1 MPSLGLFKGT
11 GVMGQSTV
19 GMSHESSQC
28 REPANSRN
36 ITWYLIHGEPCL
48 KGIASFRLL
57 ISVADPTTF
66 PHDRTFIKLEEYYFK
81 GTVS

>member
-36 ITWYLIHGEPCL
+36 ITWYFIHGEPCL
-48 KGIASFRLL
+48 KG
-57 ISVADPTTF
+57 P
-66 PHDRTFIKLEEYYFK
+66 KLEIFVAEFFTQSK
-81 GTVS
+81 PVWVDDLETRN